1 MASDVP
7 GPADPLARL
16 AGVLAE
22 AAGGARPTPLELAE
36 LLWLA
41 RQLEPAAQEP
51 ADPATRPERD
61 AGDVPGKAP
70 PRPSRPE
77 PPAPAPVEGHPV
89 PHPVPATPPALPRQP
104 RVPLHLPAHGAGTGR
119 PYTALRTP
127 APPMLRHPLKLQ
139 RALRPLKLLTDAPTG
154 HRLDER
160 ATADRIAR
168 LGAAPEWW
176 LPVLRPARE
185 RRLRLNLV
193 HDTGPTMP
201 VWRPLVREL
210 HTALAQCGVFRAVTP
225 ARLEP
230 DGTVHGG
237 HASAD
242 GRTVVLII
250 SDCMGPQWRP
260 GPAGDRWAATL
271 RLWSHRLP
279 VAVVQPLPE
288 HLWRDT
294 ALPAEPGLLTAPGP
308 VAPTATLAFTPYDAD
323 PAPYAG
329 HGAVPLP
336 VLEPDPGWLG
346 SWAGLVAS
354 PGGRAFPGSAAP
366 LGRPPDPAARTDLA
380 RLSPEELVL
389 RFRAVSSREAFRLAG
404 HLALGRPDLPVMRL
418 VQRAVEP
425 DPRPQHLAEVILSG
439 LLATVPG
446 PPGSYAFRPGVR
458 DLLLRSL
465 PRSSRADTAGLLAR
479 AGALIEE
486 RAGSA
491 PGEFRAVTPAA
502 GGAEPAPADGPAFAT
517 VRPERAR
524 QLTGGRAMPAELV
537 SGRYRLLERLTPT
550 GTVWRAEDRAAHR
563 TVAVRL
569 HGAVTDAPRREA
581 FVRAAN
587 HLKELRHPNV
597 VTVHDAGVADDT
609 PFVVME
615 YLDGIPLNAAAAPSG
630 YRLPAPLA
638 VSVGAQLARALG
650 AVHAAGV
657 THGGLGMSRVV
668 LLPDGRVKL
677 SLFEPGRFDGQQGRT
692 ADLRALAELMLLLAV
707 GTARVTQ
714 PFTAE
719 RMRHLPVPLRAHY
732 AHALTLLMS
741 SSPTEQEQGRLLLD
755 STEPRTRAR
764 SSYDRRR
771 YRLLGPVAVELRG
784 AEQPLG
790 TTGRAMLAMLLLRDG
805 RKVTQQELWT
815 GLWAPGEPS
824 RRVPDPDRLAAQVA
838 ATVGPGALA
847 RFPDGYALHTSS
859 DSVDLRDCVE
869 LHSAAVK
876 LAAEG
881 ELVRARD
888 HLERALSLWYGDEP
902 LAGVPGPAA
911 RAARPRLVQLRHTLC
926 RKRAELDLELGEY
939 DRAARDLTALLHS
952 YPAREDYR
960 RLLLIALRELGRLE
974 EALEVFQEYELTGG
988 VSPELLAL
996 GHELRRDHADSR
1008 DPGGPRPAA
1017 TDPATTDPYPND
1029 FGEEGP
1035 FPTEDDLPSVL
1046 HGPDDSP
1053 REAPLP
1059 QNEVPE
1065 SLFTGEPATATSPP
1079 FRVEVLFEYAD
1090 GPRDPDGLAALGR
1103 AVTRLLVAGRL
1114 DPGHYEMRALDEGYA
1129 VLLGSGTPVL
1139 PLLGVTL
1146 REFADR
1152 VAETGGPHWRVIF
1165 LAGDIE
1171 EEWPP
1176 PEGLADDVLVANGA
1190 QGIAVLSPSLY
1201 RELLAGGYN
1210 GPAPRA
1216 LTPGG
1221 ADDGW
1226 CVLAHTPRPE
1236 TVSPVHGPF
1245 PLPSGLPLPE
1255 PVGRTR
1261 SVVYVTPGSGLTLV
1275 RDDTATF
1282 YYEVDLTERRTPV
1295 REPGPP
1301 IDGAPVFE
1309 AVGEVVWR
1317 ITDPVTAV
1325 RPGAGRNAS
1334 DLIAGHLRDC
1344 LRDIS
1349 LTYPADYAH
1358 QARAAFHERL
1368 HGLSPAGHTAR
1379 WTVSLTPVAAPRT
1392 APPPMPGERRLAG
1405 ALRAAR
1411 AVLLCFDGTLAR
1423 LGTDA
1428 GDLVHRYL
1436 PGSAGRS
1443 EDPLDLLRPAAPGSV
1458 SGAMEGE
1465 LAARERTAAHRAT
1478 PVADADLLVR
1488 TLAAKGMPLAVVTD
1502 CATDA
1507 VVTYLRRRGLMDCLP
1522 GGVHGRRGP
1531 DSALMPDPRAPLE
1544 AARRLGADPRDCLM
1558 IGSSDFE
1565 RDAAES
1571 AGITFVYVDSV
1582 PLDVF
1587 APSLLV
1593 SVELLPLLRA
1603 ARTL

>member
-1 MASDVP
+1 MASDAR
-7 GPADPLARL
+7 GPMDPLARL
-16 AGVLAE
+16 ADVLAE
-22 AAGGARPTPLELAE
+22 AAGGARPTPVELAE

-41 RQLEPAAQEP
+41 RQLRPEAQEP
-51 ADPATRPERD
+51 SDPATRPARD
-61 AGDVPGKAP
+61 AGDVPRKEP
-70 PRPSRPE
+70 PRPPQPE
-77 PPAPAPVEGHPV
+77 PPAHDHPAPP
-89 PHPVPATPPALPRQP
+89 PVPATPPARPQQP
-104 RVPLHLPAHGAGTGR
+104 RVPLHLPARGTGTGR
-119 PYTALRTP
+119 PNTALRAP
-127 APPMLRHPLKLQ
+127 APPMLRHPLGLQ
-139 RALRPLKLLTDAPTG
+139 RALRPLKLRTDAPTG

-193 HDTGPTMP
+193 YDTGPTMP
-201 VWRPLVREL
+201 VWRPLVHEL
-210 HTALAQCGVFRAVTP
+210 HTALAQSGVFRTVTP
-225 ARLEP
+225 ARLKP
-230 DGTVHGG
+230 DGTVHG
-237 HASAD
+237 AYAPAD
-242 GRTVVLII
+242 GRTVTLVI

-260 GPAGDRWAATL
+260 GPAGARWGATL
-271 RLWSHRLP
+271 RRWSHRLP

-308 VAPTATLAFTPYDAD
+308 AAPAATLTFTPYDAD
-323 PAPYAG
+323 PAPYAE

-336 VLEPDPGWLG
+336 VLEPDPGWLA

-354 PGGRAFPGSAAP
+354 PGGSPFPGSAA
-366 LGRPPDPAARTDLA
+366 LVGRPLDPAARTDLA

-389 RFRAVSSREAFRLAG
+389 RFRAASSREAFRLAG

-439 LLATVPG
+439 LLAAAPG

-465 PRSSRADTAGLLAR
+465 PRSSRAGTAELLAR
-479 AGALIEE
+479 VGALIEE

-502 GGAEPAPADGPAFAT
+502 GGAESAPADGTAFAT
-517 VRPERAR
+517 VRPDSVRRLGGGEVLPPTPAR
-524 QLTGGRAMPAELV
+524 
-537 SGRYRLLERLTPT
+537 RYRLVRRLSPT
-550 GTVWRAEDRAAHR
+550 GTVWLAEDREANR
-563 TVAVRL
+563 NVALRL
-569 HGAVTDAPRREA
+569 HGAFTDAERQRA
-581 FVRAAN
+581 FLRAAER
-587 HLKELRHPNV
+587 LKGLRHPNV
-597 VTVHDAGVADDT
+597 VTVHDAGIVDDG
-609 PFVVME
+609 PYVVME
-615 YLDGIPLNAAAAPSG
+615 YLDGIPLNALAAPNG

-638 VSVGAQLARALG
+638 VSVGSQLARGLRAIHG
-650 AVHAAGV
+650 AGI

-668 LLPDGRVKL
+668 VLPDGQAKL
-677 SLFEPGRFDGQQGRT
+677 SLLEPGRSSGPLGRGV
-692 ADLRALAELMLLLAV
+692 DLRALGELMLLLAA
-707 GTARVTQ
+707 GTTRVTP
-714 PFTAE
+714 PFTAAE
-719 RMRHLPVPLRAHY
+719 MRHLPEPVRHHY
-732 AHALTLLMS
+732 ALALTALMS
-741 SSPTEQEQGRLLLD
+741 FSDTRQRAGIPLLD
-755 STEPRTRAR
+755 SAEMRTTAR
-764 SSYDRRR
+764 KSYVRRR
-771 YRLLGPVAVELRG
+771 YRLLGPVAVERAG

-790 TTGRAMLAMLLLRDG
+790 ATGRAMLAMLLLRNG
-805 RKVTQQELWT
+805 RAVTREELRA
-815 GLWAPGEPS
+815 GLWAPGEPPNG
-824 RRVPDPDRLAAQVA
+824 VVDPDRVAAQVA
-838 ATVGPGALA
+838 AAVGPGALA
-847 RFPDGYALHTSS
+847 KLPDGYALHTSS
-859 DSVDLRDCVE
+859 DSVDVKEWAE
-869 LHSAAVK
+869 LQSTAEA
-876 LAAEG
+876 LAAQG

-888 HLERALSLWYGDEP
+888 HLETALSLWYGEEP

-952 YPAREDYR
+952 HPAREDYR

-988 VSPELLAL
+988 ANPELLAL

-1029 FGEEGP
+1029 LTEEGP

-1046 HGPDDSP
+1046 YDPDDSP
-1053 REAPLP
+1053 RDAPLP

-1065 SLFTGEPATATSPP
+1065 SLFAEEPATAASAPL
-1079 FRVEVLFEYAD
+1079 RVAALFEYAD
-1090 GPRDPDGLAALGR
+1090 GPRDPDDLAALGR
-1103 AVTRLLVAGRL
+1103 AVTRLLMAGRL
-1114 DPGHYEMRALDEGYA
+1114 DPGRYEMRALDGGYA
-1129 VLLGSGTPVL
+1129 VLLGSGAPVL
-1139 PLLGVTL
+1139 PLLTVTL

-1152 VAETGGPHWRVIF
+1152 VAETGGSRWRVMF
-1165 LAGDIE
+1165 LTGDDE
-1171 EEWPP
+1171 EGAWPP
-1176 PEGLADDVLVANGA
+1176 PKGLADDVLMANAA
-1190 QGIAVLSPSLY
+1190 QGVAVLSPSLY
-1201 RELLAGGYN
+1201 RELLASGYD
-1210 GPAPRA
+1210 GPAPQA
-1216 LTPGG
+1216 LTPEG
-1221 ADDGW
+1221 AGDGW
-1226 CVLAHTPRPE
+1226 YVLAHTPRPE
-1236 TVSPVHGPF
+1236 TVGLVHGPF
-1245 PLPSGLPLPE
+1245 PLPLRLPLPE
-1255 PVGRTR
+1255 PTGRTR
-1261 SVVYVTPGSGLTLV
+1261 SVVYAALGHGLTLDR
-1275 RDDTATF
+1275 RDGAAF

-1317 ITDPVTAV
+1317 ITDPVAAV
-1325 RPGAGRNAS
+1325 RSGAERNTT
-1334 DLIAGHLRDC
+1334 DLVAGHLPDC

-1349 LTYPADYAH
+1349 LAYPAGYAR
-1358 QARAAFHERL
+1358 QAQAALDERL
-1368 HGLSPAGHTAR
+1368 GRLAPAGHTAR
-1379 WTVSLTPVAAPRT
+1379 WSVALTPVAAPRA
-1392 APPPMPGERRLAG
+1392 APSPTPGERRLAG

-1411 AVLLCFDGTLAR
+1411 AVILGFDGTLTR
-1423 LGTDA
+1423 LGTDP

-1436 PGSAGRS
+1436 PGSAGRF
-1443 EDPLDLLRPAAPGSV
+1443 EDPLDLLRPAMPGSV
-1458 SGAMEGE
+1458 SASMEGE

-1478 PVADADLLVR
+1478 PVPDADLLVR

-1502 CATDA
+1502 CDTNAA
-1507 VVTYLRRRGLMDCLP
+1507 VTYLRRRGLMDCLP

-1531 DSALMPDPRAPLE
+1531 DSALMPDPRLPLE
-1544 AARRLGADPRDCLM
+1544 AARQLGADPRDCLM

-1565 RDAAES
+1565 REAAEA